1 MGKFLRDIYFEQ
13 FVTEFPQM
21 LSFEII
27 LGKYVD
33 EKSFEQ
39 TLTDEYNRYHH
50 AEVLSPAGASEGAPP
65 DPTAAPHFVASRRC
79 ISARGGVCVGRV
91 GAVHLPCE

>member
-1 MGKFLRDIYFEQ
+1 MGKFLRGDINEIHMGKFLRDIYFEQ

-21 LSFEII
+21 LSFKII

-39 TLTDEYNRYHH
+39 TLIDEYN
-50 AEVLSPAGASEGAPP
+50 
-65 DPTAAPHFVASRRC
+65 
-79 ISARGGVCVGRV
+79 
-91 GAVHLPCE
+91 